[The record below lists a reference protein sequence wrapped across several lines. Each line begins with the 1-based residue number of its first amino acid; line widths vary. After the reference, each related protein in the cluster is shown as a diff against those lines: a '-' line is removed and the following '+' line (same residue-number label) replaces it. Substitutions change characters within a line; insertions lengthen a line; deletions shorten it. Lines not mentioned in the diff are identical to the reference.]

1 MSRFACTPLA
11 PLPRRTFLAAL
22 GAAALAPLAA
32 RAADEPRVT
41 DLVDA
46 TGRATDA
53 ARALAGRTITLRGY
67 LDLAPDV
74 RSLALTET
82 PSGPCGLCGLSHNAG
97 PALLVDVAGPVPA
110 LAAQQLVAVSGRLDV
125 ANDGAVRL
133 TNAAVAA

>member
-1 MSRFACTPLA
+1 
-11 PLPRRTFLAAL
+11 
-22 GAAALAPLAA
+22 
-32 RAADEPRVT
+32 V
-41 DLVDA
+41 
-46 TGRATDA
+46 
-53 ARALAGRTITLRGY
+53 TLRGY

-133 TNAAVAA
+133 TSAAVAV